1 MIVAIIPSAGKG
13 ERLKAEKPKQFLEI
27 KGVPLF
33 IYTLLKFEKHPEV
46 EGIVISVSPKYIKF
60 TEKLVSSFGLK
71 KVLEIVEGGK
81 TRQESVFYGVKA
93 SPPQTKIFLVHDAVR
108 PFVSLNLI
116 SKIIK
121 TTKIFGASVPA
132 IPVRDTLN
140 KVIDEKVVENIER
153 TNLFCIQ
160 TPQGVKAEI
169 LKNVLEIAQ
178 KENLVFPDESSLL
191 LHYGYKVKITEGS
204 FINFKITY
212 PEDFFLAEKLIDH
225 KIENLL
231 ETKS

>member
-1 MIVAIIPSAGKG
+1 MIVTIIPSAGKG

-46 EGIVISVSPKYIKF
+46 EGIVISVSPEYIKF
-60 TEKLVSSFGLK
+60 TEKLVHSFRLK

-93 SPPQTKIFLVHDAVR
+93 SPSQTKIFLVHDAVR

-116 SKIIK
+116 SRIIK
-121 TTKIFGASVPA
+121 TTKTFGASVPA

-140 KVIDEKVVENIER
+140 KVINEKVVENIER

-178 KENLVFPDESSLL
+178 KENLIFSDESSLL
-191 LHYGYKVKITEGS
+191 LHYGYKVKIIKGS

-231 ETKS
+231 EIKS

>member
-27 KGVPLF
+27 KGIPLF
-33 IYTLLKFEKHPEV
+33 IYTLSKFEKHPEV
-46 EGIVISVSPKYIKF
+46 EGIVISVSSEYIKF
-60 TEKLVSSFGLK
+60 TEKLVSSFKFK
-71 KVLEIVEGGK
+71 KVLKIVKGGK

-93 SPPQTKIFLVHDAVR
+93 SPSQTEIFLVHDAVR

-116 SKIIK
+116 SRIIK
-121 TTKIFGASVPA
+121 TTKTFGVSVPA

-140 KVIDEKVVENIER
+140 KVIDGEVIENIER

-160 TPQGVKAEI
+160 TPQGIKAEI
-169 LKNVLEIAQ
+169 LKNVLEKAQ
-178 KENLVFPDESSLL
+178 KENLIFSDESSLL
-191 LHYGYKVKITEGS
+191 LHYGYKAKIIEGS

-212 PEDFFLAEKLIDH
+212 PEDFFLAEKLIDC

-231 ETKS
+231 ETKL